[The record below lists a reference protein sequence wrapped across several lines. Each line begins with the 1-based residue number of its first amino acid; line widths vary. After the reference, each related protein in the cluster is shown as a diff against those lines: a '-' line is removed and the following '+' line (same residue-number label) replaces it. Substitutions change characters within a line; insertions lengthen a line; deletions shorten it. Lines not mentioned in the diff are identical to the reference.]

1 MRRARLLLPFVV
13 FALVCGVTAILPGVA
28 NAQPAASVPIFGD
41 FNNDGVT
48 DEVTVGPG
56 GEGPCAVTLQLGNG
70 DGTFGAPQ
78 TFPFSP
84 PALAQNLCPNVG
96 VAMKVGDDTNE
107 DIVASW
113 NYVDESLVMVLR
125 NVNGTFQA
133 GSTFRGAVE
142 PDFMRTADL
151 TGNGRQDLIEGSDQ
165 ETELVTFLNN
175 PDGTLTRGPIN
186 VCADHPQYA
195 LADFNG
201 DGGQSMLLADNCPP
215 SLVPLTAEV
224 LFGNGQA
231 PSVLFSTSNFLAT
244 LHVFSTDLNNDGIPD
259 AGVIETASGVTT
271 VMYFLN
277 DGHGNFKPF
286 TGDAPQGATV
296 TADLNN
302 DGIPD
307 LATLGQAG
315 DSRTCTVTVRQG
327 TATGTLGTPVVHR
340 YRSLERQAPFCPD
353 LAVAVKLGR
362 NRKPDLVT
370 AFRFGG
376 NDLMVL
382 HGFRPA
388 KIMHGITRPDWI
400 RTAALT
406 ADGRSDIIEGGSR
419 TETLATY
426 RNNRNG
432 TLSPGPIST
441 CAFQSETGPQYVL
454 ADFNRD
460 GGQDIFLARDC
471 PTATVPE
478 QATVFFGNGQ
488 APVTLATSPDG
499 TARFTVFSLD
509 LNYDGVPDAGVIETD
524 NGVTTVRYFLDDGH
538 GAFTAINTLP

>member
-1 MRRARLLLPFVV
+1 MRRARSLLLLAV

-28 NAQPAASVPIFGD
+28 NAQPAPGTPIFGD

-48 DEVTVGPG
+48 DEAIVGPAGVAPCTVTVM
-56 GEGPCAVTLQLGNG
+56 LGNG

-78 TFPFSP
+78 TFPFSV
-84 PALAQNLCPNVG
+84 PAEFQGLCPDIG
-96 VAMKVGDDTNE
+96 VAMKLGDDTYE
-107 DIVASW
+107 DIVATW
-113 NYVDESLVMVLR
+113 NYVDEQSVMVLR

-133 GSTFRGAVE
+133 GPIFPGAVE

-165 ETELVTFLNN
+165 ATELLTFLNN

-231 PSVLFSTSNFLAT
+231 PAVLFSTSNFLAT
-244 LHVFSTDLNNDGIPD
+244 LNVFPIDLNNDGIPD

-277 DGHGNFKPF
+277 DGHGNFTPF
-286 TGDAPQGATV
+286 TGNTPQGDTV

-307 LATLGQAG
+307 LATLGQVG

-327 TATGTLGTPVVHR
+327 TASGAFGTPVVHR
-340 YRSLERQAPFCPD
+340 YRSLEQQAPFCPD
-353 LAVAVKLGR
+353 LAVAMRLGR
-362 NRKPDLVT
+362 DRKPDLVT

-376 NDLMVL
+376 NDLVVL
-382 HGFRPA
+382 HGFRA
-388 KIMHGITRPDWI
+388 TRIMHGITQPDWI

-406 ADGRSDIIEGGSR
+406 ADGRSDLIEGGSQ

-426 RNNRNG
+426 LNNRNG

-454 ADFNRD
+454 ADFNTD
-460 GGQDIFLARDC
+460 GGQDILLARDC
-471 PTATVPE
+471 PTATPPE

-488 APVTLATSPDG
+488 APVTLATSQDD

-509 LNYDGVPDAGVIETD
+509 LNYDGIPDAGVIETD

-538 GAFTAINTLP
+538 GGFTAINSLP